1 MSQPDFDFFR
11 QKYAANCTTQCD
23 NPAVLA
29 VYRIVLEGEHK
40 DSDYW
45 SEEHGTTAILSV
57 MERCFRA
64 QEWNALEADL
74 KNWTTSQLEL
84 FTEAIMGG
92 YLSYTHNGVYYEH
105 YAIDDLTKTIPNRI
119 ALLLAILTIEQERGL
134 QYRELSGIVLENCNF
149 INDHFEILLKQD
161 VQNVIIIKKIF
172 KLVAVFDPTGPTII
186 ALKNKIDNVNI

>member
-11 QKYAANCTTQCD
+11 QKYAANCTTQSD

-57 MERCFRA
+57 FEHCFTALEWSA
-64 QEWNALEADL
+64 QEADL

-92 YLSYTHNGVYYEH
+92 YLSYTHNGVYYDH
-105 YAIDDLTKTIPNRI
+105 YAIDDLTKTVPNRI
-119 ALLLAILTIEQERGL
+119 ALLLAILTIERERGL

-161 VQNVIIIKKIF
+161 VQNIIIIQEIF
-172 KLVAVFDPTGPTII
+172 KSVAVFDPTGPTIM

>member
-11 QKYAANCTTQCD
+11 QKYAANCSTQSD

-29 VYRIVLEGEHK
+29 VYRIVLEGEYK

-57 MERCFRA
+57 FEHYFMD
-64 QEWNALEADL
+64 QEWNALETDL

-92 YLSYTHNGVYYEH
+92 YLSYTHNGVYYNH
-105 YAIDDLTKTIPNRI
+105 YTIDVLTKTVPNRM
-119 ALLLAILTIEQERGL
+119 ALLLAILTIEQERGH
-134 QYRELSGIVLENCNF
+134 QYRELSGIVFENCNF

-161 VQNVIIIKKIF
+161 FQNVNTIKKIF
-172 KLVAVFDPTGPTII
+172 ESLHVFNATDPTMA
-186 ALKNKIDNVNI
+186 ALKNKIDRISA

>member
-11 QKYAANCTTQCD
+11 QKYAANCTTQSD

-57 MERCFRA
+57 FEHCFTA
-64 QEWNALEADL
+64 QEWSALEADL

-92 YLSYTHNGVYYEH
+92 YLSYTHNGVYYDH
-105 YAIDDLTKTIPNRI
+105 YTIDDLTKTVPNRI
-119 ALLLAILTIEQERGL
+119 ALLLAILTIERERGL

-161 VQNVIIIKKIF
+161 VQNIIIIQEIF
-172 KLVAVFDPTGPTII
+172 KLVAVFDPTGPTIM